1 MANFQIKLTPVE
13 TFFFGGEKHSINTSG
28 EPVSDY
34 FSESSLYPQQT
45 TLLGLTRYLLLI
57 KNDTIFKK
65 NKIIDKAKAS
75 EYIGESSFDFSN
87 QASGYGKIR
96 TISSLYFT
104 YGEENY
110 FFAPLDYGS
119 NLLENFVLEKEIDN
133 EIEEYT
139 AKEKNKFL
147 QQIVVSN
154 SFHAKMIEDIVKSS
168 PMVGNEKAE
177 NGTSKEDA
185 FYKQNMKYLAA
196 GWSFAF
202 DSEIEEDAGIS
213 DIDELFVPFGGEKCY
228 FKVEIS
234 KKPKAEPTVPT
245 NYRRNQFTVILLS
258 DSFLVDTS
266 LLNKSDFAINDFVS
280 FRNLQ
285 STVGTTQKYSGLS
298 NRDPVQ
304 LKRSSRYNLLK
315 RGSVLYFNNKENFD
329 EVKTAIGSNK
339 NLTNIGFNHI
349 LTINK

>member
-34 FSESSLYPQQT
+34 FSESNLYPQQT

-96 TISSLYFT
+96 AISPLYFT
-104 YGEENY
+104 HENENY
-110 FFAPLDYGS
+110 FFAPFDYGS
-119 NLLENFVLEKEIDN
+119 DLLENFVLAKEIDN

-147 QQIVVSN
+147 QQTVVSN
-154 SFHAKMIEDIVKSS
+154 SGDAKVIEDMVKSS
-168 PMVGNEKAE
+168 PMVGNEKSE
-177 NGTSKEDA
+177 DGTSKENA

-234 KKPKAEPTVPT
+234 KKPKAEPTVPA
-245 NYRRNQFTVILLS
+245 NYQRSQFTIICLS
-258 DSFLVDTS
+258 DAFLVDTSLVDTS

-285 STVGTTQKYSGLS
+285 STDSQIWLS
-298 NRDPVQ
+298 S
-304 LKRSSRYNLLK
+304 KI
-315 RGSVLYFNNKENFD
+315 F
-329 EVKTAIGSNK
+329 T
-339 NLTNIGFNHI
+339 
-349 LTINK
+349 